1 MKSPVLRS
9 GAVVFLIAGVVVVLF
24 IAGSL
29 LGVSVFRPDEG
40 GKPTDR
46 SSSPSAAVSATE
58 GTASPSGSV
67 PNGSVLSSGSVQG
80 SAKSGP
86 SGSAT
91 PELVRA
97 DKAAIAGPPKGEGA
111 TPPKP
116 PLSYLDG
123 AFGAGIVPPSA
134 AGLTLRGAA
143 SVTKDRV
150 SGGYAGPGPGP
161 IDMLE
166 LVVTRE
172 SDSAAAIKAS
182 KAALAEYSGS
192 PLSYE
197 WGSREIS
204 QGATQEDRPQ
214 QYPAILRFVWPQGR
228 YMVQMTVVP
237 LNPGEVAAAR
247 DSALEFVDRLPY

>member
-9 GAVVFLIAGVVVVLF
+9 GAVVFLIAGVVIVLF

-29 LGVSVFRPDEG
+29 LGVSVFRPDERG
-40 GKPTDR
+40 NGAD
-46 SSSPSAAVSATE
+46 
-58 GTASPSGSV
+58 PSGSSSATV
-67 PNGSVLSSGSVQG
+67 SAADGGTNPSASAPNSSLLSSGAVQG
-80 SAKSGP
+80 SAKAGSSGI
-86 SGSAT
+86 AT
-91 PELVRA
+91 PESIRS
-97 DKAAIAGPPKGEGA
+97 DSAAIARPPKGEGA
-111 TPPKP
+111 APSKP

-123 AFGAGIVPPSA
+123 AFGAGIVPASA

-150 SGGYAGPGPGP
+150 SGGYAGPGSGP

-172 SDSAAAIKAS
+172 RDGAAASKAS

-192 PLSYE
+192 PLAYA

-214 QYPAILRFVWPQGR
+214 QYPVILRFVWPQGR
-228 YMVQMTVVP
+228 YVVQMTVVP

-247 DSALEFVDRLPY
+247 DSALKFVDRLPY

>member
-1 MKSPVLRS
+1 M
-9 GAVVFLIAGVVVVLF
+9 AGRDQSR
-24 IAGSL
+24 I
-29 LGVSVFRPDEG
+29 
-40 GKPTDR
+40 TH
-46 SSSPSAAVSATE
+46 
-58 GTASPSGSV
+58 
-67 PNGSVLSSGSVQG
+67 
-80 SAKSGP
+80 
-86 SGSAT
+86 
-91 PELVRA
+91 
-97 DKAAIAGPPKGEGA
+97 KAAIAGAPKGEGE

-116 PLSYLDG
+116 PLRYLDG
-123 AFGAGIVPPSA
+123 AFGAGIVPAAA

-197 WGSREIS
+197 WGSRGIS

-228 YMVQMTVVP
+228 YVVQMTVVP

-247 DSALEFVDRLPY
+247 DSALKFVDRLPY

>member
-9 GAVVFLIAGVVVVLF
+9 GVVVFLIAGVVVALV

-29 LGVSVFRPDEG
+29 LGVSVFRPDES
-40 GKPTDR
+40 GKAGDR
-46 SSSPSAAVSATE
+46 SSSSSATVSATD
-58 GTASPSGSV
+58 GGANPSASA
-67 PNGSVLSSGSVQG
+67 PNGSLLSSGSLQG
-80 SAKSGP
+80 SAKAGSSGI
-86 SGSAT
+86 AT
-91 PELVRA
+91 PESIRS
-97 DKAAIAGPPKGEGA
+97 DSAAIARPPKGEGEA
-111 TPPKP
+111 PPKP
-116 PLSYLDG
+116 PLGYLDR
-123 AFGAGIVPPSA
+123 AFGAGIVPASA

-166 LVVTRE
+166 LVVTQER
-172 SDSAAAIKAS
+172 DSAAASKAS
-182 KAALAEYSGS
+182 KAALAEYPGS

-197 WGSREIS
+197 WGSREIG

-214 QYPAILRFVWPQGR
+214 QYPSIIRFVWSQGR
-228 YMVQMTVVP
+228 YVVQMTVVP

-247 DSALEFVDRLPY
+247 DSALMFADRLPY

>member
-29 LGVSVFRPDEG
+29 LGVSVFRPDES
-40 GKPTDR
+40 GKAGDR
-46 SSSPSAAVSATE
+46 SSSSSATVSAT
-58 GTASPSGSV
+58 GGAASPSGSV
-67 PNGSVLSSGSVQG
+67 PNGSVLSSGSVQRF
-80 SAKSGP
+80 AKVGP
-86 SGSAT
+86 SGIAS
-91 PELVRA
+91 PESIRS
-97 DKAAIAGPPKGEGA
+97 DNAAIAGPPKGEGEA
-111 TPPKP
+111 PSKP
-116 PLSYLDG
+116 PRSYLDR
-123 AFGAGIVPPSA
+123 AFGAGIVPASA

-172 SDSAAAIKAS
+172 RDDAAASKAS
-182 KAALAEYSGS
+182 KAALAEFSGS

-197 WGSREIS
+197 WGAREIS
-204 QGATQEDRPQ
+204 QAATQEDRPQ

-228 YMVQMTVVP
+228 YVVQMTVVP